1 MNDFIYTAA
10 LDGSSILPASIYLQI
25 VISIGDLVEHRNY
38 EQYGIVLNIFT
49 PEGSTGAYFV
59 ILWEG
64 RLESDWVWDDMV
76 VRA

>member
-1 MNDFIYTAA
+1 M
-10 LDGSSILPASIYLQI
+10 
-25 VISIGDLVEHRNY
+25 ISIGDLVKHRNY

-64 RLESDWVWDDMV
+64 RLESDWIWDDMV